1 VALIFI
7 SLAWLSGVYLGLIAA
22 GGVRLDPGSPTP
34 LALEQAQP
42 WLAALIGLAVLAALL
57 ARDDRNLKLAGLSLA
72 FGLLGVWRAL
82 SIVPAVDTLPAQP
95 GHVTVTGT
103 VSTRPE
109 PRDAAQHVVLEVDG
123 LRTSGGWEGVS
134 ARVLV
139 RADRYQDWM
148 YGDRV
153 VARGDL
159 RPVDG
164 SSGYWAEYLARQG
177 IYRTLEFPRMQLVE
191 RLPSTHVRRL
201 VDAARDRLDA
211 VCAGLLPEPHAS
223 LLAGILVGSRAG
235 MPPDFREAL
244 NVTSTSHIVAV
255 SGFNVTILAGAI
267 LLVAMRFLSRRR
279 ATVVAIVGVWVFA
292 VLTGLPPSAVRAAIM
307 ATMALTGTALGRG
320 GDALSFLCFS
330 GAVMAGLDP
339 LLIYDLGFQLSF
351 LATAGLVLLE
361 PVLRGRMT
369 RLPGWIA
376 GSLSVTLAAQLAVL
390 PILVWN
396 FQLLSVVSPL
406 SNLLIAPVL
415 PTLMGVGGATVLLG
429 AIAQPLG
436 ELAAPVAWLQLTYLV
451 ETIRW
456 TARLP
461 GAALDTGG
469 LGPAPVLLYYLLLLA
484 VSVWPIPE
492 TRTTRD
498 AITGFL
504 GRTPRWLLPGAAAA
518 LICLAGLALSARP
531 DGRTHVYFLD
541 VGHGDATL
549 VRGARGHQILIDGG
563 PSPTSITNALGRR
576 LGLMDRHLDAVILTG
591 YGEDRLAGMLE
602 VVRRHPVGLVVQPAS
617 PPDSAP
623 GRAWSALLRERG
635 VPVLEASP
643 GQQIGLGD
651 GSRLEVVWAPV
662 ERWRGTE
669 GETELALR
677 LVHGSFS
684 LVMMGELSRA
694 TQAQVARGLPG
705 CAEVLRL
712 PRHGAAGSLDER
724 LLKAISPTLAV
735 VSVRAGN
742 RLDHPAASTV
752 QALGAASLLRTDAVG
767 TVELV
772 VDRKGYRVFT
782 ER

>member
-1 VALIFI
+1 VALIFV
-7 SLAWLSGVYLGLIAA
+7 SLAWLCGLYLGHVAA
-22 GGVRLDPGSPTP
+22 GGVSLAPGSGAPP
-34 LALEQAQP
+34 PLEQAQP
-42 WLAALIGLAVLAALL
+42 WLAALLALSALAALL
-57 ARDDRNLKLAGLSLA
+57 ARDDARTRLLCASLLFALLGVARALSLA
-72 FGLLGVWRAL
+72 PAL
-82 SIVPAVDTLPAQP
+82 DTLPAQP
-95 GHVTVTGT
+95 GQVTVTGT
-103 VSTRPE
+103 VATRPE
-109 PRDAAQHVVLEVDG
+109 PRDAAQLVILDVDG
-123 LRTSGGWEGVS
+123 LRGADGWKGAS

-139 RADRYQDWM
+139 RADRYQEWI

-153 VARGDL
+153 VARGEL
-159 RPVDG
+159 RPVAG

-177 IYRTLEFPRMQLVE
+177 IYRTLEYPQMQLVE

-211 VCAGLLPEPHAS
+211 VCASLLPEPHAS
-223 LLAGILVGSRAG
+223 LLAGILVGSRAS

-255 SGFNVTILAGAI
+255 SGFNVTVLAGAVI
-267 LLVAMRFLSRRR
+267 LVALRFLSRRK
-279 ATVVAIVGVWVFA
+279 ATVVAILAVWVYA
-292 VLTGLPPSAVRAAIM
+292 VLTGLPPSAARAAIM
-307 ATMALTGTALGRG
+307 ATMALAGTALGRG

-339 LLIYDLGFQLSF
+339 PLLYDLGFQLSF

-361 PVLRGRMT
+361 PVLRGGLT

-390 PILVWN
+390 PVLVWN
-396 FQLLSVVSPL
+396 FQLLSIVSPL

-415 PTLMGVGGATVLLG
+415 PTLMGVGGITVLLG

-469 LGPAPVLLYYLLLLA
+469 LGPLPVLVYYLLLLSI
-484 VSVWPIPE
+484 SVWPMPE
-492 TRTTRD
+492 ARTAR
-498 AITGFL
+498 ASVAALL
-504 GRTPRWLLPGAAAA
+504 GRTPRWLVPGAAAA

-531 DGRTHVYFLD
+531 DGPTHLYFID

-549 VRGARGHQILIDGG
+549 VRSAEGHQILIDGG
-563 PSPTSITNALGRR
+563 PSPNAITNALGRR
-576 LGLMDRHLDAVILTG
+576 LGLMDRRLDAVVLTG

-602 VVRRHPVGLVVQPAS
+602 VVRRHPVDLVVQPAS
-617 PPDSAP
+617 PPDNAP

-635 VPVLEASP
+635 VAVRQAGP
-643 GQQIGLGD
+643 GQRLDLGN
-651 GSRLEVVWAPV
+651 GSWLEVVWAPV
-662 ERWRGTE
+662 DRWRGAE
-669 GETELALR
+669 GEAELAVR

-684 LVMMGELSRA
+684 AVMMGDLSGA
-694 TQAQVARGLPG
+694 TQAQLARGLPG

-712 PRHGAAGSLDER
+712 PRHGAAGSLDDR
-724 LLKAISPTLAV
+724 FLKAVSPRLAV

-752 QALGAASLLRTDAVG
+752 QALGAASLLRTDEVG

-772 VDRKGYRVFT
+772 VDREGYKVFT